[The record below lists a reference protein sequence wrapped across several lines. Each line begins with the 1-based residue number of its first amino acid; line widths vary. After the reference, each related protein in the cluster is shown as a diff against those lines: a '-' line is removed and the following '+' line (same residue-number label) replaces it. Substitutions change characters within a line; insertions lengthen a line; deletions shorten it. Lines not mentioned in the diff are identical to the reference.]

1 MAQITRAFQD
11 DNCSICNDYKAVR
24 VIVDKGKYVCIC
36 ESCAESIKDK
46 TINEIIKEYGKPLKK
61 KSRKK

>member
-11 DNCSICNDYKAVR
+11 DNCNVCGKYKAVR

-36 ESCAESIKDK
+36 DSCAESIKNK
-46 TINEIIKEYGKPLKK
+46 TINEIIKEYGKSLK